1 VNIAMRVIV
10 IGATAVLIGG
20 LAPSVRA
27 QAPIRSAFVA
37 YRVVDAEVSKVEG
50 RTLLLKT
57 DAGRLKLDVSGQA
70 MPDLK
75 KAAKVALGV
84 TLIRHPD
91 PAALPRDH
99 GSRSRTVQRLQAL
112 ITSIQRDNS
121 IVSLNCAAGRLN
133 VSLPEAAIAVL
144 HTGDRLAVEL
154 SLPSDSD
161 VAALAGQK
169 QNHDDRVGLAAWLFA
184 IFGRGR

>member
-1 VNIAMRVIV
+1 MKIAMSVIA

-27 QAPIRSAFVA
+27 QAPIGPAFVA
-37 YRVVDAEVSKVEG
+37 YQVVDAEVSKVEG
-50 RTLLLKT
+50 GTLLLKT
-57 DAGRLKLDVSGQA
+57 DAGRLKLDVAGQA
-70 MPDLK
+70 VPDLK

-91 PAALPRDH
+91 PAALPRDDR
-99 GSRSRTVQRLQAL
+99 SRSGTVERVQAV
-112 ITSIQRDNS
+112 ITSIQRDNG
-121 IVSLNCAAGRLN
+121 IVSLNCPAGRLN
-133 VSLPEAAIAVL
+133 VSLPEAVIATL
-144 HTGDRLAVEL
+144 HTGDRLTVEL

-161 VAALAGQK
+161 AAALAGQK
-169 QNHDDRVGLAAWLFA
+169 QNHDDRVGFAAWLFA